1 MKKMKVKED
10 LMLREVM
17 NEWMIIPMGER
28 LLEFNGISKLN
39 ESGVLLWK
47 MLEKG
52 AAKNELVSA
61 LLEVYEVDAL
71 QAEGEVNKFLEA
83 LRENKM
89 LEE

>member
-1 MKKMKVKED
+1 MKIKED

-17 NEWMIIPMGER
+17 DEWMVIPMGER

-52 AAKNELVSA
+52 AEKNELVSA
-61 LLEVYEVDAL
+61 LLDEYEVDIV

>member
-1 MKKMKVKED
+1 MKVKED

-47 MLEKG
+47 ILEKG
-52 AAKNELVSA
+52 AEKNELVRA
-61 LLEVYEVDAL
+61 LLETYEVDAI

>member
-1 MKKMKVKED
+1 MKVKED

-47 MLEKG
+47 ILEKG
-52 AAKNELVSA
+52 AEKNELVSA
-61 LLEVYEVDAL
+61 LLETYEVDAI